1 MAVTA
6 VVGTQWGDEGK
17 GKIVDLLAPEYDIV
31 ARYQGG
37 ANAGHTI
44 KWGDQTHVLHLIP
57 SGAFAEHVSCVI
69 GNGVVVDPSVLV
81 REINAVRELGYELEG
96 RFWIARNAHCILP
109 WHLAL
114 DSARELS
121 EASQTIGTTR
131 RGIGPAYVDKVARG
145 GIRMVDLLSAD
156 HLAGKLRVMAGA
168 KNRLLTDVF
177 GGRALHVDEI
187 VETYTEYG
195 RLLRPFVTD
204 TTTLLHSALAQGKSV
219 LAEGAQGALLDLDFG
234 TYPYVTSSNP
244 TTGGVC
250 TGLGIPPNAISRV
263 IGITKAY
270 CTRVG
275 HGPFPTE
282 LEDETGEFLRAT
294 GLEFGATT
302 GRPRRCGWLDLMAL
316 NYACRINGCTELVVT
331 KIDVLTGLDPV
342 KVCTDYRSGANQS
355 AGYSSEVESLRSIK
369 PSYECF
375 PGWSDSITGA
385 TSLRE
390 LPDAARGLVRFISDR
405 TQVPVSMVST
415 GPKRTQTI
423 TF

>member
-17 GKIVDLLAPEYDIV
+17 GKIVDLLAPKYDIV

-57 SGAFAEHVSCVI
+57 SGAFAEHVTCVI

-81 REINAVRELGYELEG
+81 REINAVRELGYKLEG

-114 DSARELS
+114 DNARESS
-121 EASQTIGTTR
+121 EAGQTIGTTR
-131 RGIGPAYVDKVARG
+131 RGIGPAYVDKVARC
-145 GIRMVDLLSAD
+145 GIRMGDLLNTD
-156 HLAGKLRVMAGA
+156 HLARRLRVMASE
-168 KNRLLTDVF
+168 KNRVLTHVF
-177 GGRALHVDEI
+177 GAQSLHADEI

-195 RLLRPFVTD
+195 RILRPFITD
-204 TTTLLHSALAQGKSV
+204 TISLLHTALAQGKSV

-250 TGLGIPPNAISRV
+250 AGLGIPPNAINRV

-282 LEDETGEFLRAT
+282 LEDETGDFLRAT
-294 GLEFGATT
+294 GAEFGATT

-316 NYACRINGCTELVVT
+316 NYACRINGVTELVVT
-331 KIDVLTGLDPV
+331 KIDVLTGLDSV
-342 KVCTDYRSGANQS
+342 RACTGYRSGANQLTS
-355 AGYSSEVESLRSIK
+355 YSSEVELLRNVK

-375 PGWSDSITGA
+375 PGWNDSITGA
-385 TSLRE
+385 TRFEE
-390 LPDAARGLVRFISDR
+390 LPEAARELVRFISDR

-415 GPKRTQTI
+415 GPKRSQTVTI
-423 TF
+423 